1 MDSFPFSDPLKRNIY
16 PSKEIK
22 SLWLMRIFTSSL
34 MKLKPF
40 LYFPPAFSRTKGQG
54 DKGFIHL
61 FIFFSTPIAGNT
73 AGFKVIEPC
82 LRCCQHKA
90 KLWAPGMQA
99 VRLGWCHSHAQG
111 QLGTWQCTPFWGQF
125 FNHPKKQMQSRSRE
139 LQNGKKNQPKNQ
151 SWAG

>member
-1 MDSFPFSDPLKRNIY
+1 
-16 PSKEIK
+16 
-22 SLWLMRIFTSSL
+22 MRIFTTSL

-61 FIFFSTPIAGNT
+61 FIFFSTPIAGNI
-73 AGFKVIEPC
+73 AGFKVTESC

-151 SWAG
+151 S